1 MFKTKKTVLRGDF
14 NIASCA
20 GDKVDMGKARAIIRK
35 NRDFLEKDETKIQT
49 RKEEV
54 RVAGWWR
61 YRRKWKSYNDNGKL
75 GKINPT
81 TGRVEFVDGGYGF
94 FDWDGKFQRTK

>member
-1 MFKTKKTVLRGDF
+1 MFKTKKTILRGDF

-35 NRDFLEKDETKIQT
+35 NRDFLENDGTKIETK
-49 RKEEV
+49 KEEA
-54 RVAGWWR
+54 RIAGWWR

-75 GKINPT
+75 GKINPLT
-81 TGRVEFVDGGYGF
+81 RRVEFVDGGYGF
-94 FDWDGKFQRTK
+94 IGRDGLFKRTK